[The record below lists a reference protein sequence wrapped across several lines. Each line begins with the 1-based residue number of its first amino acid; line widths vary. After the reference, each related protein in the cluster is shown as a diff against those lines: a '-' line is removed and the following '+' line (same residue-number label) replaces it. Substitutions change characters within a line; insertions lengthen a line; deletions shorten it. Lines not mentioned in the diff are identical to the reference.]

1 MLASAALVIY
11 AGALAAAALSDLV
24 SYQIPNTICLV
35 LVAGFAF
42 AALALPLPVILSHVA
57 CGAAL
62 LVATAICFAFRLMGG
77 GDAKLLAAT
86 ALWVGWHS
94 VAPFIFLT
102 AIAGGV
108 VGLILLALR
117 RFAPAP
123 TEPPTEPGRWWSR
136 LLARGEGVP
145 YGIAIA
151 ASGLVLLARL
161 GPSLLQ

>member
-1 MLASAALVIY
+1 MLATAGLLIY

-42 AALALPLPVILSHVA
+42 AAPALPLPMILFHVA

-86 ALWVGWHS
+86 ALWVGWHN
-94 VAPFIFLT
+94 VASFILLT

-117 RFAPAP
+117 RFAAPA
-123 TEPPTEPGRWWSR
+123 EPGRWWGR

-161 GPSLLQ
+161 GPALLQ